1 MTQKELLYYEDAVSH
16 EDILLKVCQEAVSK
30 LENEQLIEIMQEEI
44 TRHTNLKNI
53 LMNTMEGLINE

>member
-30 LENEQLIEIMQEEI
+30 LENEQLIEIMQTEI

>member
-30 LENEQLIEIMQEEI
+30 LENEQLIEIMQAEI